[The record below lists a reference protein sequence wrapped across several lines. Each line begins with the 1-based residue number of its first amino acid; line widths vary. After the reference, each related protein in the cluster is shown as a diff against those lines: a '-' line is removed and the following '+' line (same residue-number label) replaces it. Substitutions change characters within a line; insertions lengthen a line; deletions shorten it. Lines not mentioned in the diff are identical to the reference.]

1 MGWWLQGDAM
11 TLYDL
16 IFFGLLIILGVYG
29 YLTGALRQV
38 VNLLS
43 FFVAIFISAMAR
55 TFLASTFHLDTI
67 TSYIAAIILFVVVFI
82 GLRYMGHALADKLH
96 KQKALGYID
105 RFLGVA
111 IGVLWTLTILGAF
124 HLIFSL
130 VTPIDRQPHWFRDA
144 KVYPLSVK
152 CAKVIQAL
160 IPPSTSAA
168 NKMDAESR

>member
-1 MGWWLQGDAM
+1 M

-16 IFFGLLIILGVYG
+16 IFFGLLIVLGFYG
-29 YLTGALRQV
+29 YLTGAVRQV
-38 VNLLS
+38 VNLAS
-43 FFVAIFISAMAR
+43 FFIGIVVASAAR
-55 TFLASTFHLDTI
+55 VFLGSTFHLDTI
-67 TSYIAAIILFVVVFI
+67 TSYIAALILFLVLFI

-105 RFLGVA
+105 RFVGVG
-111 IGVLWTLTILGAF
+111 IGVLWTLAIVGAF

-130 VTPIDRQPHWFRDA
+130 VTPIEHQPHWFRDA

-160 IPPSTSAA
+160 VPPSTSAA

>member
-1 MGWWLQGDAM
+1 M

-29 YLTGALRQV
+29 YVTGAVRQV

-43 FFVAIFISAMAR
+43 FFISIWIAAVARA
-55 TFLASTFHLDTI
+55 FLASTFHLDTI
-67 TSYIAAIILFVVVFI
+67 TSYIAAIVLFFVLFL
-82 GLRYMGHALADKLH
+82 GLRYLGHALADKLH

-105 RFLGVA
+105 RTLGVVV
-111 IGVLWTLTILGAF
+111 GVLWTLAILGAF

-144 KVYPLSVK
+144 KVYPLSVQ
-152 CAKVIQAL
+152 CAKTIQAL
-160 IPPSTSAA
+160 IPPSTGGI
-168 NKMDAESR
+168 NKMDEESR

>member
-1 MGWWLQGDAM
+1 M
-11 TLYDL
+11 TPYDL
-16 IFFGLLIILGVYG
+16 IFFGLILVLGFYG
-29 YLTGALRQV
+29 YLTGAVRQI

-43 FFVAIFISAMAR
+43 FFVAIWVSSTTR
-55 TFLASTFHLDTI
+55 TFLGSTFHLDTI
-67 TSYIAAIILFVVVFI
+67 TSYIAALILFLILFI

-105 RFLGVA
+105 RTLGVG
-111 IGVLWTLTILGAF
+111 IGVLWTLAIIGAF

-130 VTPIDRQPHWFRDA
+130 VTPIERQPHWFRDA

>member
-1 MGWWLQGDAM
+1 M
-11 TLYDL
+11 TPYDL
-16 IFFGLLIILGVYG
+16 IFFGLIIVLGFYG
-29 YLTGALRQV
+29 YLTGAVRQV
-38 VNLLS
+38 VNFLS
-43 FFVAIFISAMAR
+43 FFIAIYVATMSR

-67 TSYIAAIILFVVVFI
+67 TGYIAALILFLILFI

-96 KQKALGYID
+96 KQKALGYVD
-105 RFLGVA
+105 RGLGVG
-111 IGVLWTLTILGAF
+111 IGVLWTLAIIGAF

-130 VTPIDRQPHWFRDA
+130 VTPIERQPHWFRDA

>member
-1 MGWWLQGDAM
+1 M

-29 YLTGALRQV
+29 YLTGAVRQV

-43 FFVAIFISAMAR
+43 FFVAIWISAMAR

-67 TSYIAAIILFVVVFI
+67 TGYIAAIILFVVIFI

-105 RFLGVA
+105 RFLGVV

-152 CAKVIQAL
+152 CAKVIQSL
-160 IPPSTSAA
+160 IPPSTGVADKVA
-168 NKMDAESR
+168 AESK